1 MSRLESEELLLNFLI
16 SEQLISD
23 VGRVRTRLR
32 LGYPSWLALE
42 ELGPGKTEDVLS
54 RFGGIPKLDE
64 VLENVLCDVPTLR
77 DYGLPLLKARRWA
90 PLEDGRIAVAD
101 PFGPLPDGDLASR
114 PLCVASAWQIDEAL
128 RAALREEERDPTDE
142 ARRLGRYLL
151 DERLIGE
158 HELALGLEEQAR
170 GGGRLGEVLL
180 GRGLVSAPGLANALA
195 ARLGL
200 PTLGAGDAPAPLLP
214 RRRAQ
219 EWRAVALSDQRTGG
233 IAEDEPIPVAFAD
246 PDADAVEA
254 VERHLW
260 HPVEP
265 KVTDEETLNA
275 LIAAAYAEEDVAE
288 VTSALA
294 KNRPHLS
301 ALRNRPSAPQT
312 IALGLIV
319 LGLLLGLILAPFLT
333 AVVAVSV
340 GTLFYAFYALYRMY
354 VAWQG
359 WRGDSTISP
368 SVEELRDLEERE
380 LPVYTVLLPVYKEK
394 PSTMRALLQALDGL
408 DYPKHKL
415 DGLLLVEEDDGQT
428 RKAVEAVGKP
438 AWLKVLPIPP
448 GEPRTKPKAMIYA
461 LLYAKGDLLTIYDAE
476 DQPDPLQLKKAAWG
490 FKQAADESVACLQAK
505 LNYYNPRQN
514 LLTRWFTLEYS
525 AWFDLFLPGLHQTG
539 APIPL
544 GGTSNHFRT
553 DVLKESLSWDPYN
566 VTEDA
571 DLGVR
576 FARLGRKTMMLESTT
591 YEEANSNLKNWV
603 RQRSRWIKGYMQTFL
618 VHTRQPLALVRE
630 IGFKGTLSFL
640 ATFGGLVGTVL
651 ILPVFWA
658 LLALWLLAQPGW
670 IPDLFP
676 GPFYYMALVTL
687 FLGNFFFIFLG
698 LAGAVMRGY
707 DDLTP
712 YTLLVPVYWLLMSV
726 AGYVALYE
734 LIVKPHYWQKTEH
747 GLHLE
752 GAAPAKAKR
761 RSREAARS
769 FEPGPERHKEVA

>member
-1 MSRLESEELLLNFLI
+1 MSEG
-16 SEQLISD
+16 LISD
-23 VGRVRTRLR
+23 LGRVRIRLR

-42 ELGPGKTEDVLS
+42 ELGPEKTEDVLS
-54 RFGGIPKLDE
+54 RLGGIPRMSETSEALT
-64 VLENVLCDVPTLR
+64 CDVQMVR
-77 DYGLPLLKARRWA
+77 KYGLPLLKARRWA
-90 PLEDGRIAVAD
+90 PLVNGQIAVAD
-101 PFGPLPDGDLASR
+101 PLGPLPEGGLAAG
-114 PLCVASAWQIDEAL
+114 PLCLAPARQIDGAL
-128 RAALREEERDPTDE
+128 RATPHALEESAPAYK

-151 DERLIGE
+151 TDGLIGE

-170 GGGRLGEVLL
+170 SGGRLGEVLL
-180 GRGLVSAPGLANALA
+180 GRGLVSAPNLTTALA
-195 ARLGL
+195 GRLGL
-200 PTLGAGDAPAPLLP
+200 PTLGAGENSVALLP
-214 RRRAQ
+214 RQRAQ
-219 EWRAVALSDQRTGG
+219 DWRAVALSDGRIGG
-233 IAEDEPIPVAFAD
+233 FGEDEPIPIAFAH
-246 PDADAVEA
+246 PDADTVEA

-275 LIAAAYAEEDVAE
+275 LIAAAYAEQDVAE
-288 VTSALA
+288 VTTVLA
-294 KNRPHLS
+294 DSRPHLS
-301 ALRNRPSAPQT
+301 ALRTKLSAPQLF
-312 IALGLIV
+312 ALGLASLALII
-319 LGLLLGLILAPFLT
+319 GLILIPFFT
-333 AVVAVSV
+333 AVVAVSL
-340 GTLFYAFYALYRMY
+340 GTLFYVFYTLYRVY

-368 SVEELRDLEERE
+368 SVDDLWTLDEWE
-380 LPVYTVLLPVYKEK
+380 LPIYTVLLPVYKEK
-394 PSTMRALLQALDGL
+394 LSTMRALLRALENL
-408 DYPKHKL
+408 DYPKHKV
-415 DGLLLVEEDDGQT
+415 DGLLLVEEDDDQT
-428 RKAVEAVGKP
+428 REAVQAVGKP

-461 LLYAKGDLLTIYDAE
+461 LRYTRGELLTIFDAE
-476 DQPDPLQLKKAAWG
+476 DQPDPLQLKKAVWG
-490 FKQAADESVACLQAK
+490 FREAADESVACLQAK
-505 LNYYNPRQN
+505 LNYYNLRQN

-525 AWFDLFLPGLHQTG
+525 AWFDLFLPGLHRTG

-576 FARLGRKTMMLESTT
+576 FARLGKKTMMLESTT
-591 YEEANSNLKNWV
+591 YEEANSNLKNWI

-618 VHTRQPLALVRE
+618 VHTRHPLALVRD
-630 IGFKGTLSFL
+630 IGVKDTLSFM
-640 ATFGGLVGTVL
+640 ATFGGLIGTVL

-658 LLALWLLAQPGW
+658 LLALWIFAQPGW
-670 IPDLFP
+670 IPNLFP
-676 GPFYYMALVTL
+676 GPFYYMALATL
-687 FLGNFFFIFLG
+687 FLGNFFFVFLG

-712 YTLLVPVYWLLMSV
+712 YTLLVPAYWLLMSV

-752 GAAPAKAKR
+752 ASGYTKKKHSEEIER
-761 RSREAARS
+761 DLGTDSGR
-769 FEPGPERHKEVA
+769 FEEVS